1 VTAFADLEECISA
14 KKIEGRWGQCKCEQN
29 ERHGQRIEIGCYRE
43 AKTIKK
49 TMIQIENR
57 DYEILTTY
65 YILIL
70 SGSTTGLR
78 KMFELL
84 LSQTEVVFSD

>member
-1 VTAFADLEECISA
+1 
-14 KKIEGRWGQCKCEQN
+14 
-29 ERHGQRIEIGCYRE
+29 
-43 AKTIKK
+43 
-49 TMIQIENR
+49 MIQIENR